1 MTFTKRQLW
10 LLQSA
15 INKECIKLLKR
26 KKIEQILEYEAIERK
41 LGIGFATG
49 VAK

>member
-15 INKECIKLLKR
+15 INKECIRLLKT
-26 KKIEQILEYEAIERK
+26 KKIEQILEYENIERK